1 MHIAIN
7 AHLLAHTRS
16 FRRAGVSNYVEALLT
31 HLGMV
36 DQRNRYPIY
45 TTRGVDGRSLGLP
58 PNFTVRPSRLP
69 TINPR
74 VRIPWEQALAPL
86 ILRLSHADVFHGVLS
101 VAPLACPVPSV
112 ITIHD
117 LAFLS
122 FPQTFRRLNRTY
134 LTWAT
139 RMSARR
145 AARILAVSEFTR
157 QEIVRLLGVPAER
170 IVVTYDACDARF
182 APPEP
187 ATLAAFRARAGLPER
202 FILFVST
209 IEPRKNIPTLLDA
222 YAHIAAST
230 DAPLIIGG
238 GKGWLYEPVFARL
251 EALGLGDRVRFAGFI
266 DAADLPLWYAAA
278 TVFTLPSL
286 YEGFGMPLL
295 EAMACGT
302 PVVTTS
308 SSSLPE
314 VVGEAGLIVPPT
326 DAEALGAALLRLLR
340 DAELRAELRERG
352 LQRAR
357 RFSWRETAE
366 RTLAAYQDAASGA
379 PDQRALAAPPSSPDA
394 DS

>member
-31 HLGMV
+31 HLGQV
-36 DQRNRYPIY
+36 DRDNRYTVY
-45 TTRGVDGRSLGLP
+45 TTRGLDAAALGLP
-58 PNFTVRPSRLP
+58 PNFVVRPSRLP

-74 VRIPWEQALAPL
+74 VRIPWEQLLAPVL
-86 ILRLSHADVFHGVLS
+86 LRLSRADVFHGVLN

-139 RMSARR
+139 RTSARR
-145 AARILAVSEFTR
+145 AGRILAVSEFTK

-182 APPEP
+182 APPD
-187 ATLAAFRARAGLPER
+187 AAALAAFRARSGLPER

-209 IEPRKNIPTLLDA
+209 LEPRKNVPTLLDA
-222 YAHIAAST
+222 YARIASST

-238 GKGWLYEPVFARL
+238 GKGWLYEPIFARL
-251 EALGLGDRVRFAGFI
+251 ESLGLGDRVRFAGFI

-302 PVVTTS
+302 PVVTSS

-314 VVGEAGLIVPPT
+314 VVGDAGLIVPPT
-326 DAEALGAALLRLLR
+326 DADALAAALLRVLE
-340 DAELRAELRERG
+340 DAGLRADLRERG
-352 LQRAR
+352 LRRAR
-357 RFSWRETAE
+357 RFTWRETAE
-366 RTLAAYQDAASGA
+366 RTLGAYHVLTS
-379 PDQRALAAPPSSPDA
+379 RC
-394 DS
+394 

>member
-31 HLGMV
+31 ELGML
-36 DQRNRYPIY
+36 DQRNRYTIY
-45 TTRGVDGRSLGLP
+45 TTRGLDATTLRLP
-58 PNFTVRPSRLP
+58 PNFAIRPSRLP

-74 VRIPWEQALAPL
+74 VRIPWEQLLAPIL
-86 ILRLSHADVFHGVLS
+86 LRLTRADVFHGVLNI
-101 VAPLACPVPSV
+101 APLACPVPSV

-122 FPQTFRRLNRTY
+122 FPQTFRRVNRSY

-139 RMSARR
+139 RISARR
-145 AARILAVSEFTR
+145 AARILAVSQFTK
-157 QEIVRLLGVPAER
+157 QEIVRLLGIAPER

-182 APPEP
+182 VPPDPRE
-187 ATLAAFRARAGLPER
+187 LAAFRTRTGLPER

-209 IEPRKNIPTLLDA
+209 LEPRKNVPMLLDA
-222 YAHIAAST
+222 YARIAGST
-230 DAPLIIGG
+230 DAPLLIGG
-238 GKGWLYEPVFARL
+238 GKGWLYEPIFARL
-251 EALGLGDRVRFAGFI
+251 EALGLGDRVRFVGFI
-266 DAADLPLWYAAA
+266 DAAELPLWYAAA

-302 PVVTTS
+302 PVVTTT

-314 VVGEAGLIVPPT
+314 VVGDAGLLVSPT
-326 DAEALGAALLRLLR
+326 DADGLAAALLRLLDDAGLR
-340 DAELRAELRERG
+340 DELRERG
-352 LQRAR
+352 LQQAQ

-366 RTLAAYQDAASGA
+366 RTLRAYQDAHAGGTV
-379 PDQRALAAPPSSPDA
+379 SS
-394 DS
+394 

>member
-16 FRRAGVSNYVEALLT
+16 FRRAGVSNYVEALLS
-31 HLGMV
+31 HLGLI
-36 DQRNRYPIY
+36 DKQNRYTIY
-45 TTRGVDGRSLGLP
+45 TTRGLDRRALALP
-58 PNFTVRPSRLP
+58 PNFAVRPSRLP

-74 VRIPWEQALAPL
+74 VRIPWEQLLAPL
-86 ILRLSHADVFHGVLS
+86 LLRLGHADVFHGVLN
-101 VAPLACPVPSV
+101 VAPLLCPVPSV

-122 FPQTFRRLNRTY
+122 FPQTFRRLNRAY

-139 RMSARR
+139 RVSARR
-145 AARILAVSEFTR
+145 ASRILAVSEATKR
-157 QEIVRLLGVPAER
+157 EIVRLLGVPPER
-170 IVVTYDACDARF
+170 IVVTYDACEERF
-182 APPEP
+182 APPDPVALE
-187 ATLAAFRARAGLPER
+187 AFRRRAGLPER

-209 IEPRKNIPTLLDA
+209 LEPRKNVPTLLEA
-222 YAHIAAST
+222 YARIAGST

-238 GKGWLYEPVFARL
+238 GKGWLYDAIFAKAH
-251 EALGLGDRVRFAGFI
+251 ALGLGERVRFVGFI
-266 DAADLPLWYAAA
+266 AGEDLPLWYAAA

-302 PVVTTS
+302 PVVTTT

-314 VVGEAGLIVPPT
+314 VVGDAGLMVPPT
-326 DAEALGAALLRLLR
+326 DAEALGAALLRLLN

-352 LQRAR
+352 FRQAR
-357 RFSWRETAE
+357 RFSWSVTAE
-366 RTLAAYQDAASGA
+366 RTLAAYQDAAA
-379 PDQRALAAPPSSPDA
+379 ERE
-394 DS
+394 

>member
-31 HLGMV
+31 HLGQI
-36 DQRNRYPIY
+36 DRENRYTIY
-45 TTRGVDGRSLGLP
+45 TTRGIDARALGLP
-58 PNFTVRPSRLP
+58 PNFRVRPSLLP

-74 VRIPWEQALAPL
+74 VRIPWEQFLAPAL
-86 ILRLSHADVFHGVLS
+86 LRLSGADVFHGVLN
-101 VAPLACPVPSV
+101 VAPLACPTASV

-117 LAFLS
+117 LAFLV
-122 FPQTFRRLNRTY
+122 FPQTFRRVNRTY

-139 RMSARR
+139 KVSAKR
-145 AARILAVSEFTR
+145 AARILAVSEATR
-157 QEIVRLLGVPAER
+157 QEVIRLLCTPPER
-170 IVVTYDACDARF
+170 VVVTYDACEERF
-182 APPEP
+182 RPPPPEQ
-187 ATLAAFRARAGLPER
+187 LAAFRRRAGLPER

-209 IEPRKNIPTLLDA
+209 LEPRKNVPTLLDA
-222 YAHIAAST
+222 YARIAPHT

-238 GKGWLYEPVFARL
+238 GKGWLYDEIFARA
-251 EALGLGDRVRFAGFI
+251 EALNLGDRVRFVGFI
-266 DAADLPLWYAAA
+266 DGADLPLWYAAA

-302 PVVTTS
+302 PAVTTT

-314 VVGEAGLIVPPT
+314 VVGEAGLTVPPR
-326 DAEALGAALLRLLR
+326 DAEALGEALLRILN

-352 LQRAR
+352 LRQAR

-366 RTLAAYQDAASGA
+366 RTLDAYRDAAGLPRLS
-379 PDQRALAAPPSSPDA
+379 SSPRG
-394 DS
+394 